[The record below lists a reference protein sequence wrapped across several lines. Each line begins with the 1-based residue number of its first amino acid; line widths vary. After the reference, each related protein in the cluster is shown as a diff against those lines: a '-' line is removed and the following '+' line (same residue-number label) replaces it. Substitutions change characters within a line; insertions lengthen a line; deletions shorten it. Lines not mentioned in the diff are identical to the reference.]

1 MIKIEFD
8 LPEFKK
14 ELKIEVNIIKD
25 GEGVV
30 SYSTS
35 SSPDDDTVT
44 NEKLGDEQ
52 QKSQPDEKT
61 LRKKPSKKSGGNL
74 MGIEL

>member
-35 SSPDDDTVT
+35 SSPEDDTVT

-52 QKSQPDEKT
+52 QKSQPDEKN
-61 LRKKPSKKSGGNL
+61 LRKKSSKKSGGNL